1 MKILKNINSPH
12 DLKQLSTEDLNI
24 LSKEIRSHMVSVV
37 SETGGHLAP
46 NLGVVELTLALHYTF
61 DSPRDKI
68 IWDVGHQ
75 CYVHKILTGRRE
87 YFSSLRQFKGLSGF
101 PKSEESIHD
110 AFNSGHS
117 STSISAGLGMALAR
131 DIRGDNYK
139 IVPVI
144 GDGALTGGMAFEALN
159 FAGHMELDLIVVLND
174 NEMSISTNV
183 GALSSYL
190 NRIRTDP
197 VYYRGKEEFESIIK
211 RLPKIGS
218 HVVKFTDRIKD
229 CFKYLIVPGMLFEEL
244 GFTYL
249 GPIDGHNITAI
260 NSVLKNAK
268 VLKKPV
274 IIHVITKKGKGYEPA
289 EKNPFKFHGIGA
301 FNKINGEGLQ
311 VKKNNKITYT
321 ETFGRTITELAKE
334 NERIVAI
341 TAAMPEGTG
350 LNDFRKL
357 FPNRFYDVG
366 IAEQNAVTMAA
377 GMAKEGFIPVV
388 ALYSTFLQ
396 RAYDQIIHDVCIQ
409 KLPVLFAV
417 DRAGIVGAD
426 GETHQGL
433 FDISFLRAIPNL
445 TIIAPKDENELR
457 QVFYS
462 AFKWINGPIAVRY
475 PRGEGVGVNIDS
487 KLTEVPYGKSE
498 KVKDG
503 KDLLIIAVGPIVY
516 NVLEV
521 SNYLE
526 EKGYS
531 IAVVNARYIKPLDD
545 ELILELAEKIKLV
558 LTVEEHVLA
567 GGFGSSIMELISQN
581 ELNNIKISSLGI
593 EDVFVEHGKPDELKE
608 EYGIA
613 NKHIFAKAE
622 QMLNSN
628 VRNSFNYD

>member
-1 MKILKNINSPH
+1 MKILDKINSVH
-12 DLKQLSTEDLNI
+12 DLKQLSTEELNG
-24 LSKEIRSHMVSVV
+24 LSKEIRNYMVSVV

-46 NLGVVELTLALHYTF
+46 NLGVVELTLALHYNF
-61 DSPRDKI
+61 ESPEDKI

-75 CYVHKILTGRRE
+75 CYVHKIITGRKDN
-87 YFSSLRQFKGLSGF
+87 FSSLRQFKGLSGF
-101 PKSEESIHD
+101 PKNEESLHD
-110 AFNSGHS
+110 VFNTGHS

-131 DIRGDNYK
+131 DLKGENFK
-139 IVPVI
+139 VVSVI

-174 NEMSISTNV
+174 NEMSISNNV

-197 VYYRGKEEFESIIK
+197 MYYRGKEEFESLIK

-218 HVVKFTDRIKD
+218 QVVKLADRIKD
-229 CFKYLIVPGMLFEEL
+229 CFKYLVVPGMLFEEL

-249 GPIDGHNITAI
+249 GPIEGHNITAI

-268 VLKKPV
+268 IIKKPV

-289 EKNPFKFHGIGA
+289 EKDSFKFHGIGS
-301 FNKINGEGLQ
+301 FNSLNGESLQ
-311 VKKNNKITYT
+311 VKKNNKLTYT
-321 ETFGRTITELAKE
+321 EVFGRTITEIAKE

-350 LNDFRKL
+350 LNNFRKL

-377 GMAKEGFIPVV
+377 GMSKKGFIPVV

-433 FDISFLRAIPNL
+433 FDISFLRAIPNI
-445 TIIAPKDENELR
+445 TIAAPKDENEL
-457 QVFYS
+457 QQLLYS
-462 AFKWINGPIAVRY
+462 ACKWINGPVAIRY
-475 PRGEGVGVNIDS
+475 PRGEGRGTDMDS
-487 KLTEVPYGKSE
+487 QFIEIPYGKAE
-498 KVKDG
+498 IIKDG
-503 KDLLIIAVGPIVY
+503 QDLLIIAVGPDVY
-516 NVLEV
+516 KALEV
-521 SNYLE
+521 SDYLE
-526 EKGYS
+526 DKGYS
-531 IAVVNARYIKPLDD
+531 IAVVNARYVKPLDE
-545 ELILELAEKIKLV
+545 ELILEFAKKIKCI
-558 LTVEEHVLA
+558 LTVEEHVLS
-567 GGFGSSIMELISQN
+567 GGFGSSVMELISQN
-581 ELNNIKISSLGI
+581 DLYNIKINSIGI
-593 EDVFVEHGKPDELKE
+593 GDVFVEHGKPDELRE

-613 NKHIFAKAE
+613 NKHIIAKAE
-622 QMLNSN
+622 QMLNSEA
-628 VRNSFNYD
+628 RNKYNYE